1 MMFAK
6 LRVHSYA
13 DRAQPRREQVALPP
27 AEDALVID
35 RKISGSPTPSSMREC
50 AQSRNP
56 RRVPRTP
63 PPKRSDI
70 WAGHWR
76 SGGRRGTSS
85 LIDVAKGGDRRS
97 LGFATTLRILRK
109 AEPRFG
115 G

>member
-13 DRAQPRREQVALPP
+13 DRAQPRRKQVALPP

-50 AQSRNP
+50 AQSQNL
-56 RRVPRTP
+56 RRAPRTP

-70 WAGHWR
+70 WARHWR
-76 SGGRRGTSS
+76 SGGRRRTSS
-85 LIDVAKGGDRRS
+85 LIDVAKGGDGRS
-97 LGFATTLRILRK
+97 LGLATTLRILRK
-109 AEPRFG
+109 AEPRFSG
-115 G
+115 